1 MKNQYVGDSGDFG
14 KNMHY
19 FEPSIRY
26 VKETHMKVY
35 VASPFF
41 NDTECEALSQ
51 VEQILRER
59 GLTIFSPR
67 EHEVR
72 EGNVGSP
79 AWSKETF
86 LNDVAGINWC
96 DIVVMLYW
104 GNYSDSGTAWEC
116 GYAYAKGV
124 PVVVVHADEQ
134 ADSNLMVHMGC
145 ATNIS
150 LGDLPT
156 YDFDALPR
164 FEYTGDM
171 L

>member
-1 MKNQYVGDSGDFG
+1 MWEIAVTLE
-14 KNMHY
+14 NMHY

-26 VKETHMKVY
+26 VKEIHMKVY

-41 NDTECEALSQ
+41 NETECEALSQ

-116 GYAYAKGV
+116 GYAYAIHK
-124 PVVVVHADEQ
+124 PVVVVQLGES
-134 ADSNLMVHMGC
+134 SNLMVHEGSH
-145 ATNIS
+145 TNVMSIEE
-150 LGDLPT
+150 LRT
-156 YDFDALPR
+156 YDFETMPR
-164 FEYTGDM
+164 EGYNGHMF
-171 L
+171 